1 MMPTQA
7 DDKRHQDGV
16 YREYDAR
23 RRMIADF
30 LQKEVKGQ
38 QNGKTE
44 HGKVQAG
51 KQPNR
56 NERV

>member
-1 MMPTQA
+1 MPTQA
-7 DDKRHQDGV
+7 DDNRQQDGV

-30 LQKEVKGQ
+30 LQKDDKGQ
-38 QNGKTE
+38 QNGIAE